1 MKNPQLPN
9 GDGATSPMQ
18 ALSMAVVYGGRYQNE
33 EAFPWEYV
41 ALCAQARRIRAEVYG
56 TRDQNPVKHVRWPE
70 ILGKMIE
77 RETDPARLA
86 MLHALYA
93 ELSL

>member
-9 GDGATSPMQ
+9 ALSATSPMQ
-18 ALSMAVVYGGRYQNE
+18 ALAMAVVYGGRYPNE
-33 EAFPWEYV
+33 ETFSDGYTL
-41 ALCAQARRIRAEVYG
+41 LCAQARLLGAEVYG
-56 TRDQNPVKHVRWPE
+56 TRGQNPVKHVRWPE

-86 MLHALYA
+86 ILHALYA